1 VNVSLAIYCSCLPAS
16 SIAYIVKQSLSLD
29 LPRRMQ
35 IAFYKVVQAISE
47 ATGRELSVADITDA
61 LRSEYHIGGAQFD
74 GRIVLRSFT
83 LSDSVTDGTSTP
95 ADSESGP
102 DRQRTLTAKVSV
114 DGIVRHISGTG
125 NGPLSAFLNALNSGL
140 GIDLTIREYSEHAI
154 GGGSDV
160 KAASYVEVIP
170 PQADAKDK
178 TQGGFWGIG
187 VDPDITGSGLR
198 AVLSA
203 ANGALGKGELKG
215 TAFDNDEKKLNAAQ

>member
-1 VNVSLAIYCSCLPAS
+1 
-16 SIAYIVKQSLSLD
+16 
-29 LPRRMQ
+29 MQ
-35 IAFYKVVQAISE
+35 IAFYKVVQTISE
-47 ATGRELSVADITDA
+47 ATGRELSVQDITDS
-61 LRSEYHIGGAQFD
+61 LRTEYHIGGPQFD
-74 GRIVLRSFT
+74 GRVVLRSFT
-83 LSDSVTDGTSTP
+83 LSDALTDGTPTP
-95 ADSESGP
+95 ADPEDGP
-102 DRQRTLTAKVSV
+102 DRQRTLSAKVSV

-203 ANGALGKGELKG
+203 ANNALGKGELKG
-215 TAFDNDEKKLNAAQ
+215 TAFDNDEKKLKGAQ

>member
-1 VNVSLAIYCSCLPAS
+1 MYSHAHFSPC
-16 SIAYIVKQSLSLD
+16 SIAYIVKQSLALD

-47 ATGRELSVADITDA
+47 STGRELSVTDITDA
-61 LRSEYHIGGAQFD
+61 LRSEYHIGGPQFD

-83 LSDSVTDGTSTP
+83 LSDSVTEGAPTP
-95 ADSESGP
+95 ADPESGP

-114 DGIVRHISGTG
+114 DGIVRHITGHG

-203 ANGALGKGELKG
+203 ANNALGKGELKG
-215 TAFDNDEKKLNAAQ
+215 TAFDNDEKKLSNAAQ